1 MLECRKAALRREIK
15 KFFMDVVFRDFTTE
29 DCDHLDDELADAKVS
44 SEYRIFCDYLE
55 LGDYFI
61 NLLREIDF
69 DLTDL
74 LIDLRSECEEADRDA
89 TEEYEERQREYR
101 EMVLP
106 KGGGMS

>member
-1 MLECRKAALRREIK
+1 MIECRKAALRRELK
-15 KFFMDVVFRDFTTE
+15 KFFMDIRFRDFTTE
-29 DCDHLDDELADAKVS
+29 DCDGLEEELADAKAS

-69 DLTDL
+69 DLADL
-74 LIDLRSECEEADRDA
+74 LIDLRAECEEADRNA
-89 TEEYEERQREYR
+89 TEEYYERQREYR

-106 KGGGMS
+106 KGGSM